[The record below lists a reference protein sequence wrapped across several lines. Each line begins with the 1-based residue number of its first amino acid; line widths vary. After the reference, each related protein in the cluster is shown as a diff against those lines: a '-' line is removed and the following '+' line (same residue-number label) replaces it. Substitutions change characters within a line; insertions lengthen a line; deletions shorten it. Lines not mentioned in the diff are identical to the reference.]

1 LGKISINTENMS
13 HEDPTEISKTIK
25 YLIKRDGER
34 LRDIDDIYS
43 ELEKNNTKINI
54 MGACFGFYIC
64 IMSVYVLLKNK

>member
-1 LGKISINTENMS
+1 MEKHPRYNGCRTSELVKALINTENMS
-13 HEDPTEISKTIK
+13 HENLTDNRETIK

-54 MGACFGFYIC
+54 MGA
-64 IMSVYVLLKNK
+64 